1 LIFIFLD
8 IMNNFFKLNKLII
21 QIFFLYAM
29 LLTCSSFS
37 LEKHNRGESVSNYFS
52 GILSLKNNKYDESYN
67 FFKKLGNLEDYHSKY
82 SRSFLETLIN
92 NYKINEAFNY
102 SKKLKTKEMNFF
114 QSDLVII
121 SKFIK
126 NNNFNKANNI
136 LASVNKS
143 NYTSLEELLSQIL
156 LNWVQIEKLKLN
168 YEEAME
174 KFETISPKYKNI
186 KKINNVFLNCHF
198 KTANVEIEFQNLIDD
213 KTTDFSRY
221 TFFYSNYLLKK
232 GLPKKAKIILNEKL
246 FDHPRNLLLNQLH
259 SDITLKKEN
268 YLQNNFECENISNI
282 IAELLYITANA
293 LSSQNFYSLSNFYIN
308 LAKYLNQNFFS
319 YNTLLAENF
328 VRIDDYQSAK
338 KIYVLLKKFGENYN
352 WYSSMQIALIDM
364 EKSKTDE
371 VIVSLEKSYKNL
383 NSPNVYQTY
392 DFAQFLKNNEK
403 FKKSILFYSNVLQ
416 NISQSHELYPK
427 AKDGRGIAYEQT
439 ENWTKAENDFL
450 DSLEA
455 KPNQAYVIN
464 YLAYSWIEK
473 GIKIE
478 KSLEMLKK
486 ANQLRS
492 NDGYITDSLGWA
504 LYKLKRYK
512 EAKEFLK
519 KAVQLMPSDPIV
531 NDHFADIL
539 WMNGKKLQARYYWK
553 YVLNLDDTDVDL
565 KNKINQKILNGP
577 SSVNQ

>member
-1 LIFIFLD
+1 
-8 IMNNFFKLNKLII
+8 
-21 QIFFLYAM
+21 M

-37 LEKHNRGESVSNYFS
+37 LEKHNRGDSVSNYFS

-67 FFKKLGNLEDYHSKY
+67 FFKKLVNLEDYHSKY

-126 NNNFNKANNI
+126 NNDFNKANNI

-143 NYTSLEELLSQIL
+143 NYTSLEELLSQII

-186 KKINNVFLNCHF
+186 KKINNVFLNCYF

-221 TFFYSNYLLKK
+221 TFFYSNYLLKID
-232 GLPKKAKIILNEKL
+232 LPKKAKIILNEKL

-259 SDITLKKEN
+259 SDIKQKKEN

-364 EKSKTDE
+364 EMSKTE
-371 VIVSLEKSYKNL
+371 GVVESLEKSYKNL

-439 ENWTKAENDFL
+439 ENWTKAEKDFL

-553 YVLNLDDTDVDL
+553 YVLNLDDTDVNL
-565 KNKINQKILNGP
+565 KNKIYKKILNGP